1 MCPSAYGC
9 CVSDQLTVQTGIE
22 PLRQPRRR
30 AQSFRTWHNIGLLA
44 TRLPK
49 FSPSRTAPHA
59 TSPFAHQQIDRIFSR
74 TSFIKAPRNCSS
86 NWGLRNRVRS
96 VSRSSKRSRV
106 YERSCRN
113 LSAVV
118 LFLVQHH
125 DICNPIPTIT
135 QTGRLPGGVKFT
147 DNRDGTAS
155 LSGRPGNGQG
165 LVGDYALVLTAS
177 NGVNPAATQNFTL
190 TISNPPRIVSAI
202 TLLLWSARP
211 IVLRS
216 RRRRRFRNPR

>member
-1 MCPSAYGC
+1 MQRLHSRISRLTESSLGPRLLRLHVIVLLIGVFAIACAASA
-9 CVSDQLTVQTGIE
+9 V
-22 PLRQPRRR
+22 
-30 AQSFRTWHNIGLLA
+30 AQSAPVFTSAPAA
-44 TRLPK
+44 TFPQSFYSS
-49 FSPSRTAPHA
+49 FSIT
-59 TSPFAHQQIDRIFSR
+59 TS
-74 TSFIKAPRNCSS
+74 
-86 NWGLRNRVRS
+86 G
-96 VSRSSKRSRV
+96 
-106 YERSCRN
+106 
-113 LSAVV
+113 
-118 LFLVQHH
+118 
-125 DICNPIPTIT
+125 NPIPTIT